1 MYILMHCSSE
11 ITFDYELER
20 FYDKLKDI
28 EGVVIYIQFGCA
40 NHEVPWRSVWPTWG
54 RFFRYGGMDKT
65 NHVERHWKWIKY
77 SLLGAKVNR
86 KLRDLVVAIIENV
99 ADGTRVGGITLID
112 HFKQQQTV
120 SES

>member
-1 MYILMHCSSE
+1 
-11 ITFDYELER
+11 
-20 FYDKLKDI
+20 
-28 EGVVIYIQFGCA
+28 
-40 NHEVPWRSVWPTWG
+40 
-54 RFFRYGGMDKT
+54 MDTT
-65 NHVERHWKWIKY
+65 NHVERHWEWIKY

-112 HFKQQQTV
+112 YFKQQQAV